1 MTDQQTRTT
10 QVLYLYSAFVTLIG
24 FLGLYRTGSWI
35 PVFISI
41 GIALITLALLAWY
54 RSGSSAGRGVMALWL
69 SICLLVFVASALDM
83 VGAHANPQPGY
94 RWIFGSEAFF
104 AALALFA
111 TLRR

>member
-1 MTDQQTRTT
+1 MTTEKSRTP
-10 QVLYLYSAFVTLIG
+10 QVLYLYSAFVISIG
-24 FLGLYRTGSWI
+24 FLGLYRTGSWV
-35 PVFISI
+35 PVFISV

-54 RSGSSAGRGVMALWL
+54 RTGSSAGRGVMALWL
-69 SICLLVFVASALDM
+69 SICLLAFLGSALDM
-83 VGAHANPQPGY
+83 IGAHTNPQPGY